1 MVLLRSCCCWLSL
14 RKGSFASGIYTLI
27 FYTMLVATG
36 ICHVHTVLHS
46 AVGFTLILLLLTFS
60 GLCVIFSVVLLL
72 GLFFDNRLLLIPWL
86 TIVSMTTLL
95 DIALSLYFI
104 KDFRVDG
111 FVIAMYVVDYTLC
124 SVNIYCIMCVLSQY
138 QEYAVG
144 RRAGGHTN
152 RAVLP
157 VVSAYNNSSSRGG
170 AGDRS
175 TFSRLASWPS
185 RRFSRKAA
193 FSQSGPRVPHC
204 SIIVPPDM
212 GSGEAA
218 VTSATAGKPAD
229 RPTLINRENSLMP
242 DAFGYGIDEISS
254 GLHLSTAETSL
265 QPSAEEAET
274 PGSFCELVLDR
285 GSNKAQL
292 EKLDSQLRL
301 QCEALTRGTTGS
313 RSSPDSISP
322 APESRPLLD
331 TLSSPDTHDG
341 ASGTN
346 EDGTSIGDA

>member
-124 SVNIYCIMCVLSQY
+124 SVN
-138 QEYAVG
+138 
-144 RRAGGHTN
+144 
-152 RAVLP
+152 LP